1 MHIYELDI
9 LQALEQPE
17 RKACKMRPVSSPSD
31 EPQGDLFRVELSSLV
46 NDGHPLVRLAGR
58 MAWTSLD
65 ERLSPHCHPHEG
77 APAKPTRLMAGLQ
90 YLKYTYDLSDEDVMA
105 RWVENPY
112 WQFFGGVKYF
122 EHALPIDPSSMTRW
136 RKRVGEEGIEALL
149 RETIETGM
157 KTGAVTP
164 RSFTKLNVD
173 TTVQEKAIA
182 FPTDARLYQKMRV
195 RLVNLAQRHGV
206 VLRQS
211 YVRVGKRALVQV
223 GRYAHAK
230 QMKRKRKAQRK
241 LKTYLGRV
249 VRDIERKINNNPA
262 LSALFD
268 ADLCK
273 ARRLLTQQR
282 NSKNKL
288 YSIDAPEVECISKG
302 KAHKRYEFG
311 VKVGVVSTSK
321 EGFILGCQAF
331 HGNPYDGHT
340 LNQSLAQALSGRAI
354 EGDVFVD
361 KGYRKHNYSG
371 TANVHIA
378 GRSTKRMTRP
388 FRRWYK
394 RRSAIEPL
402 IGHMKNDGRLDRN
415 YLQGQLGDQLN
426 AMLIACGQNMRL
438 LLNRFSLFSD
448 LYASIL
454 LVLQRLHPL
463 ANHFKTKLLA
473 AEANTHWN

>member
-1 MHIYELDI
+1 
-9 LQALEQPE
+9 
-17 RKACKMRPVSSPSD
+17 MRPLSSLSD

-46 NDGHPLVRLAGR
+46 NVGHPLVRLAGR
-58 MAWTSLD
+58 IAWTSLD
-65 ERLSPHCHPHEG
+65 ERLSPHFHPHQG

-90 YLKYTYDLSDEDVMA
+90 YLKYTYDLSDEEVVA

-112 WQFFGGVKYF
+112 WQFFCGAKYF
-122 EHALPIDPSSMTRW
+122 EHTIPIEPSSMTRW
-136 RKRVGEEGIEALL
+136 RTRVGQEGVEALL
-149 RETIETGM
+149 QQTIETGV

-164 RSFTKLNVD
+164 RSFTKINVD
-173 TTVQEKAIA
+173 TTVQEKGIA

-230 QMKRKRKAQRK
+230 QTKRKRKAQRK
-241 LKTYLGRV
+241 LKTYLGRI
-249 VRDIERKINNNPA
+249 VRDIERKLQGEEA
-262 LSALFD
+262 LLALFD
-268 ADLCK
+268 ADLST

-282 NSKNKL
+282 NSKHKL

-311 VKVGVVSTSK
+311 VKVGIVSTSK

-340 LNQSLAQALSGRAI
+340 LNQSLTQAQALSGRAI

-371 TANVHIA
+371 TANVHLA
-378 GRSTKRMTRP
+378 GRSTKRMTRS

-426 AMLIACGQNMRL
+426 A
-438 LLNRFSLFSD
+438 
-448 LYASIL
+448 IL
-454 LVLQRLHPL
+454 SCSSHDS
-463 ANHFKTKLLA
+463 T
-473 AEANTHWN
+473 

>member
-1 MHIYELDI
+1 
-9 LQALEQPE
+9 
-17 RKACKMRPVSSPSD
+17 MRPVSNPSD
-31 EPQGDLFRVELSSLV
+31 EPQGELFRIELAALV
-46 NDGHPLVRLAGR
+46 DENHPLVRLAGR
-58 MAWTSLD
+58 IAWTSL
-65 ERLSPHCHPHEG
+65 EEQLSPHFHERQG

-90 YLKYTYDLSDEDVMA
+90 YLKHTYDLSDEEVVM

-112 WQFFGGVKYF
+112 WQFFCGSKYF
-122 EHALPIDPSSMTRW
+122 VHTMPIDPSSMTRW
-136 RKRVGEEGIEALL
+136 RKRVGEQGVEALL
-149 RETIETGM
+149 RETIETGI

-164 RSFTKLNVD
+164 RSFTKVNVD
-173 TTVQEKAIA
+173 TTVQEKAVA

-195 RLVNLAQRHGV
+195 RLVNRAQRHGI

-211 YVRVGKRALVQV
+211 YVRVGKRALVHV

-249 VRDIERKINNNPA
+249 VRDIERNIKDHPA
-262 LSALFD
+262 LIALFD
-268 ADLCK
+268 ADLSK
-273 ARRLLTQQR
+273 ARRLLAQQR
-282 NSKNKL
+282 HSKNKL
-288 YSIDAPEVECISKG
+288 YSIHAPEVECISKG

-340 LNQSLAQALSGRAI
+340 LKQSLAQAEALSGRAI
-354 EGDVFVD
+354 EGDIFVD
-361 KGYRKHNYSG
+361 KGYRKHDYTG
-371 TANVHIA
+371 VAEVHLA
-378 GRSTKRMTRP
+378 GRSTKRMTRT

-415 YLQGQLGDQLN
+415 YLQGKLGDQLN
-426 AMLIACGQNMRL
+426 ALLSACGQNMRL
-438 LLNRFSLFSD
+438 LLNRMPLL
-448 LYASIL
+448 LYAYSDIIRTL
-454 LVLQRLHPL
+454 RALRPITKHSQTTTLTTPAEFASTRLYAPL
-463 ANHFKTKLLA
+463 
-473 AEANTHWN
+473 